1 MSVHLS
7 FVFFMI
13 TSFTSSITSIESLT
27 SIDLDSIA
35 TTTSSTTLLA
45 TTQSIDHQLNLN
57 KLPSDVIKQF
67 NLSNGSYFSH
77 LKYDRK
83 RFLFYAG
90 STNRIFQFNTNLTVL
105 SNSVTGP
112 KPDSPQCHAG
122 GCNDDIETAE
132 TNNFNKI
139 LIINQLSDTLISCG
153 SLHQGSCE
161 IYNLNNFPDSS
172 QAILMSLAANDE
184 NSSTFAFI
192 GPSRYASWNKEDILY
207 VGTTFTNVGDYRHD
221 VPAISSRKLDDL
233 NIAEFSIQQSI
244 LNIDVKYRDH
254 FLVDYIYGF
263 NSTDYAYFVVV
274 QKKSHLAE
282 ENGYITRLTRICVN
296 DQNYDSYTEVTITC
310 LATDDNTDYNILR
323 DAKITPAGQRLGQQ
337 LGIKKDDH
345 ILVTIFSPSKEIT
358 NEPESKSAMCIY
370 SLKEI
375 EEVFNENI
383 HMCFNGS
390 IKDRNLGYIS
400 GTIND
405 GKCPTSGSHGN
416 IFNFCNVGLKISGV
430 SPIVAHSLFH
440 FVNESITSVT
450 TANTG
455 PHTLAFLGTIDG
467 QIKKVMISG
476 TVPGEYEKILVDP
489 GNSIL
494 PDTMMSPK
502 QDYLYV
508 LSRQKV
514 IFFKTL
520 LTFTRFTLLY
530 VLHFYT
536 FYPSPKT
543 FT

>member
-1 MSVHLS
+1 MSVLLS
-7 FVFFMI
+7 FALYFLCTFT
-13 TSFTSSITSIESLT
+13 TSFSTI
-27 SIDLDSIA
+27 
-35 TTTSSTTLLA
+35 TTTTIPPPQT
-45 TTQSIDHQLNLN
+45 
-57 KLPSDVIKQF
+57 SDIIAQYHLV
-67 NLSNGSYFSH
+67 NNSYFSH
-77 LKYDRK
+77 LKYDK
-83 RFLFYAG
+83 KNFHLYAG
-90 STNRIFQFNTNLTVL
+90 STNRIIQLSTNLTIL
-105 SNSVTGP
+105 KQSVNGP

-122 GCNDDIETAE
+122 GCNDDIETIE
-132 TNNFNKI
+132 TQNFNKI
-139 LIINQLSDTLISCG
+139 LILNQLNDKLITCG
-153 SLHQGSCE
+153 SLRQGSCE
-161 IYNLNNFPDSS
+161 IYNLNKFPNSKIS
-172 QAILMSLAANDE
+172 ILMPLAANDE
-184 NSSTFAFI
+184 NSTTFAFI
-192 GPSRYASWNKEDILY
+192 GPSRYSTWNKEDILY

-310 LATDDNTDYNILR
+310 LSENERNEKIDFNILR
-323 DAKITPAGQRLGQQ
+323 DAKITVAGQNLAQQ
-337 LGIKKDDH
+337 LNIKKDDF

-358 NEPESKSAMCIY
+358 NEPEQKSAMCIY

-375 EEVFNENI
+375 EEIFNENI

-405 GKCPTSGSHGN
+405 GKCPISGSHGN

-430 SPIVAHSLFH
+430 APIITNSLFSYL
-440 FVNESITSVT
+440 NESITSVT
-450 TANTG
+450 TAITG
-455 PHTLAFLGTIDG
+455 PHTLAFLGTQNG
-467 QIKKVMISG
+467 EIKKVMISG
-476 TVPGEYEKILVDP
+476 QKPGEYEKIMVDE
-489 GNSIL
+489 GNTIL

-514 IFFKTL
+514 CFF
-520 LTFTRFTLLY
+520 F
-530 VLHFYT
+530 LHF
-536 FYPSPKT
+536 FYFSLEL
-543 FT
+543 FYIFLLNQSL

>member
-1 MSVHLS
+1 MSAFLS
-7 FVFFMI
+7 FVVFMI
-13 TSFTSSITSIESLT
+13 TSLSPSSSEGVATPPAILEL
-27 SIDLDSIA
+27 IA
-35 TTTSSTTLLA
+35 TSVTSSTTQTTLSYSQIESTKPSNDIISQYHLL
-45 TTQSIDHQLNLN
+45 
-57 KLPSDVIKQF
+57 
-67 NLSNGSYFSH
+67 NGSYFSH

-83 RFLFYAG
+83 RFILYAG
-90 STNRIFQFNTNLTVL
+90 STNRIIQFNNNLTIL
-105 SNSVTGP
+105 TNAITGP

-122 GCNDDIETAE
+122 GCNDDIETSE

-139 LIINQLSDTLISCG
+139 LIVNELSDTLISCG

-172 QAILMSLAANDE
+172 NAVLMPLAANDE

-310 LATDDNTDYNILR
+310 LAGGENRDYNILR

-337 LGIKKDDH
+337 LGIKRDDH

-358 NEPESKSAMCIY
+358 NEPETKSAMCIY

-440 FVNESITSVT
+440 FENESITSVT

-467 QIKKVMISG
+467 QIKKVMVSG
-476 TVPGEYEKILVDP
+476 PVPGEYEKIMVDA

-502 QDYLYV
+502 QDFLYV

-514 IFFKTL
+514 SSFFCK
-520 LTFTRFTLLY
+520 
-530 VLHFYT
+530 
-536 FYPSPKT
+536 
-543 FT
+543 

>member
-1 MSVHLS
+1 MSVLLS
-7 FVFFMI
+7 LVFILSTFDAI
-13 TSFTSSITSIESLT
+13 TS
-27 SIDLDSIA
+27 
-35 TTTSSTTLLA
+35 TTTIIPTTDIISQYHL
-45 TTQSIDHQLNLN
+45 INN
-57 KLPSDVIKQF
+57 
-67 NLSNGSYFSH
+67 SYFSH

-83 RFLFYAG
+83 NFHLYAG
-90 STNRIFQFNTNLTVL
+90 STNRIIQLSTNLTEL
-105 SNSVTGP
+105 NQSVNGP

-122 GCNDDIETAE
+122 GCNDDIETIE

-139 LIINQLSDTLISCG
+139 LIINQLNDKLIACG
-153 SLHQGSCE
+153 SLRQGSCE
-161 IYNLNNFPDSS
+161 IYNLKNFPATTNS
-172 QAILMSLAANDE
+172 ILMPLAANDE
-184 NSSTFAFI
+184 NSTTFAFI
-192 GPSRYASWNKEDILY
+192 GPSRYSTWNKEDILY

-310 LATDDNTDYNILR
+310 LSTNDNNDKLDYNILR
-323 DAKITPAGQRLGQQ
+323 DAKITLAGQHLGQQ
-337 LGIKKDDH
+337 LSIKKDDY
-345 ILVTIFSPSKEIT
+345 ILVTVFSPSKEIT
-358 NEPESKSAMCIY
+358 NEPEHKSAMCIY

-430 SPIVAHSLFH
+430 APIVANSLFNYA
-440 FVNESITSVT
+440 NESITSIT
-450 TANTG
+450 TAITG

-476 TVPGEYEKILVDP
+476 QQPGEYEKIIVDE

-502 QDYLYV
+502 QDFLYV

-514 IFFKTL
+514 NFHFFL
-520 LTFTRFTLLY
+520 NFFTILAQNA
-530 VLHFYT
+530 
-536 FYPSPKT
+536 
-543 FT
+543 